1 MRRQRPPRPL
11 PNNAMS
17 AILLGVLPV
26 FAMIALGWGLKASKF
41 IPEVSWPP
49 IERLT
54 YFVFYPG
61 FLMPAVWKADFG
73 SLSAGPLAIG
83 TVGGMA
89 TVALVAL
96 LAKPLIRIPDPAYT
110 SVFQGCLRWNTF
122 VFLPLAALVF
132 GPEGAGLGAMIMG
145 ALIPAINVICV
156 LVMSKWGEGQGGG
169 LRTALR
175 GLAQNPVL
183 WGCAVGALF
192 NVLQVPQ
199 WPVLMST
206 IDLLST
212 AALTMG
218 LVVAGAGLSFAYV
231 HRRRWLIA
239 SVSAVKLLVLPVL
252 MWGLCRLAGGDE
264 TAQGLALLVGSAPG
278 AAASYVLAR
287 QMGGDAPLMAGI
299 VAFTT
304 AASLVTIP
312 LLLMVFH
319 VR

>member
-1 MRRQRPPRPL
+1 
-11 PNNAMS
+11 MS

-26 FAMIALGWGLKASKF
+26 FAMIALGWGLKASRF

-49 IERLT
+49 IERIT

-83 TVGGMA
+83 AVGGMA
-89 TVALVAL
+89 AVALAVL
-96 LAKPLIRIPDPAYT
+96 LARPLIRLPDASYT
-110 SVFQGCLRWNTF
+110 SVFQGALRWNTF

-132 GPEGAGLGAMIMG
+132 GKAGAGLAAMIMG

-156 LVMSKWGEGQGGG
+156 LVMSRWGEGQGGG
-169 LRTALR
+169 WRMAAR

-183 WGCAVGALF
+183 WGCAVGAAF
-192 NVLQVPQ
+192 NLLHVPKL
-199 WPVLMST
+199 PVVMST
-206 IDLLST
+206 LDLLSA

-218 LVVAGAGLSFAYV
+218 LVVAGAGLNFGYV
-231 HRRRWLIA
+231 HSRRWLIA
-239 SVSAVKLLVLPVL
+239 AVSAVKLLVLPVL
-252 MWGLCRLAGGDE
+252 MWGFCRLAGGDG
-264 TAQGLALLVGSAPG
+264 TAQGIALLAGSAPG

-312 LLLMVFH
+312 LLLVVFH
-319 VR
+319 VG

>member
-1 MRRQRPPRPL
+1 
-11 PNNAMS
+11 MS

-41 IPEVSWPP
+41 IPEISWPP
-49 IERLT
+49 IERIT

-73 SLSAGPLAIG
+73 SLSAGPLALG
-83 TVGGMA
+83 AVGGMA
-89 TVALVAL
+89 TVALAVL
-96 LAKPLIRIPDPAYT
+96 LAKPLIRLPDASYT
-110 SVFQGCLRWNTF
+110 SVFQGALRWNTF

-132 GPEGAGLGAMIMG
+132 GKEGAGLAAMIMG

-156 LVMSKWGEGQGGG
+156 LVMSRWGEGQGGG

-183 WGCAVGALF
+183 WGCAIGALF
-192 NVLQVPQ
+192 NVLHIPKL
-199 WPVLMST
+199 PVVMST
-206 IDLLST
+206 LDLLSA

-218 LVVAGAGLSFAYV
+218 LVVAGAGLSFGYV
-231 HRRRWLIA
+231 HSRRWLIA
-239 SVSAVKLLVLPVL
+239 AVSAVKLLVLPVL
-252 MWGLCRLAGGDE
+252 MWGFCRMAGGDD
-264 TAQGLALLVGSAPG
+264 TAQGIALLAGSAPG

-312 LLLMVFH
+312 LLLVVFH

>member
-1 MRRQRPPRPL
+1 
-11 PNNAMS
+11 MS

-73 SLSAGPLAIG
+73 SLSAGPLGLA
-83 TVGGMA
+83 TVGA
-89 TVALVAL
+89 IVLVSLAVLAARPL
-96 LAKPLIRIPDPAYT
+96 LPISDASYT
-110 SVFQGCLRWNTF
+110 SVFQGSLRWNTF

-132 GPEGAGLGAMIMG
+132 GKEGAGLAAMIMG

-156 LVMSKWGEGQGGG
+156 LVMSRWGEGQGGG

-192 NVLQVPQ
+192 NVLHIPKL
-199 WPVLMST
+199 PVVMST
-206 IDLLST
+206 LDLLSA

-218 LVVAGAGLSFAYV
+218 LVVAGAGLSFGYV
-231 HRRRWLIA
+231 HGRRWLIA
-239 SVSAVKLLVLPVL
+239 AVSAVKLLVLPVL
-252 MWGLCRLAGGDE
+252 MWGFCRMAGGDD
-264 TAQGLALLVGSAPG
+264 TAQGIALLAGSAPG

-312 LLLMVFH
+312 LLLVVFH

>member
-1 MRRQRPPRPL
+1 
-11 PNNAMS
+11 MS

-41 IPEVSWPP
+41 IPEASWPP

-73 SLSAGPLAIG
+73 SLSAGPLGLA
-83 TVGGMA
+83 TVGA
-89 TVALVAL
+89 IVIVSLAL
-96 LAKPLIRIPDPAYT
+96 LAARPLLRLSDPSYT

-132 GPEGAGLGAMIMG
+132 GKEGAGLGAMIMG

-156 LVMSKWGEGQGGG
+156 LVMSKWGDGQGGG
-169 LRTALR
+169 WRTALR

-192 NVLQVPQ
+192 NVLHVPKV
-199 WPVLMST
+199 PVVMST
-206 IDLLST
+206 VELLSA

-218 LVVAGAGLSFAYV
+218 LVVAGAGLNFGYV
-231 HRRRWLIA
+231 HSRRWLIA
-239 SVSAVKLLVLPVL
+239 SVSVVKLLVLPVL
-252 MWGLCRLAGGDE
+252 MWGLCRLAGGDN
-264 TAQGLALLVGSAPG
+264 TAQGVALLVGSAPG

-312 LLLMVFH
+312 LLLVLFH
-319 VR
+319 IN

>member
-1 MRRQRPPRPL
+1 
-11 PNNAMS
+11 MS

-41 IPEVSWPP
+41 IPEASWPP

-61 FLMPAVWKADFG
+61 FLMPAVWNADF
-73 SLSAGPLAIG
+73 SNLSAGPLGVA
-83 TVGGMA
+83 TVG
-89 TVALVAL
+89 TILLVSLGL
-96 LAKPLIRIPDPAYT
+96 LAIRPVLRISDASYT
-110 SVFQGCLRWNTF
+110 SVFQGSLRWNTF

-132 GPEGAGLGAMIMG
+132 GPEGAGLGAMTMG
-145 ALIPAINVICV
+145 ALIPVINVICV
-156 LVMSKWGEGQGGG
+156 LVLSKWGEGQGGG
-169 LRTALR
+169 LRAALL
-175 GLAQNPVL
+175 GLARNPVL
-183 WGCAVGALF
+183 WGCGVGALF
-192 NVLQVPQ
+192 NLLQVPKL
-199 WPVLMST
+199 PVVMSGL
-206 IDLLST
+206 DLLSD

-218 LVVAGAGLSFAYV
+218 LVVAGAGLSFAYL
-231 HRRRWLIA
+231 HSRRWLVI

-264 TAQGLALLVGSAPG
+264 TAQGVALLVGSTPG

-304 AASLVTIP
+304 VASLVTIP
-312 LLLMVFH
+312 LLLVVFQ
-319 VR
+319 VN

>member
-1 MRRQRPPRPL
+1 
-11 PNNAMS
+11 MS

-26 FAMIALGWGLKASKF
+26 FAMIALGWGLKASRF
-41 IPEVSWPP
+41 IPEASWPP

-61 FLMPAVWKADFG
+61 FLMPAVWRADFG
-73 SLSAGPLAIG
+73 SLSAGPLGVA
-83 TVGGMA
+83 TVGA
-89 TVALVAL
+89 IIIVSLAVLAARPL
-96 LAKPLIRIPDPAYT
+96 LRISDPSYT
-110 SVFQGCLRWNTF
+110 SVFQGSLRWNTF

-156 LVMSKWGEGQGGG
+156 LVMSKWGDGQGGG
-169 LRTALR
+169 WRTALR
-175 GLAQNPVL
+175 GLSQNPVL

-192 NVLQVPQ
+192 NVLHVPKV
-199 WPVLMST
+199 PVVMST

-218 LVVAGAGLSFAYV
+218 LVVAGAGLSFGYV
-231 HRRRWLIA
+231 HSRRWLIA

-264 TAQGLALLVGSAPG
+264 TAQGVALLVGSAPG

-312 LLLMVFH
+312 LLLVVFH
-319 VR
+319 IS

>member
-1 MRRQRPPRPL
+1 
-11 PNNAMS
+11 MS

-73 SLSAGPLAIG
+73 SLSAGPLGIA
-83 TVGGMA
+83 TVGA
-89 TVALVAL
+89 IIIVSLAVLA
-96 LAKPLIRIPDPAYT
+96 AKPLLRISDPSFT
-110 SVFQGCLRWNTF
+110 SVFQGSLRWNTF
-122 VFLPLAALVF
+122 VFLPLAALVY

-156 LVMSKWGEGQGGG
+156 LVMSKWGDGQGGG
-169 LRTALR
+169 WRTALR
-175 GLAQNPVL
+175 GLSQNPVL

-192 NVLQVPQ
+192 NVLHVPKI
-199 WPVLMST
+199 PVVMST

-218 LVVAGAGLSFAYV
+218 LVVAGAGLSFGYV
-231 HRRRWLIA
+231 HSRRWLIA

-252 MWGLCRLAGGDE
+252 MWGLCRLAGGGN
-264 TAQGLALLVGSAPG
+264 TAQGVALLVGSAPG

-312 LLLMVFH
+312 LLLVTFH
-319 VR
+319 LS

>member
-1 MRRQRPPRPL
+1 
-11 PNNAMS
+11 MS

-26 FAMIALGWGLKASKF
+26 FAMIALGWGLKASRF

-73 SLSAGPLAIG
+73 SLSAGPLGIA
-83 TVGGMA
+83 TVGA
-89 TVALVAL
+89 IIIVSLAVLA
-96 LAKPLIRIPDPAYT
+96 AKPLLRISDPSFT
-110 SVFQGCLRWNTF
+110 SVFQGSLRWNTF
-122 VFLPLAALVF
+122 VFLPLAALVY

-156 LVMSKWGEGQGGG
+156 LVMSKWGDGQGGG
-169 LRTALR
+169 WRTALR
-175 GLAQNPVL
+175 GLSQNPVL

-192 NVLQVPQ
+192 NVLHIPKI
-199 WPVLMST
+199 PVVMST

-218 LVVAGAGLSFAYV
+218 LVVAGAGLNFGYV
-231 HRRRWLIA
+231 HSRRWLIA

-264 TAQGLALLVGSAPG
+264 TAQGVALLVGSAPG

-312 LLLMVFH
+312 LLLVLFH
-319 VR
+319 IS

>member
-1 MRRQRPPRPL
+1 
-11 PNNAMS
+11 MS

-41 IPEVSWPP
+41 IPEAGWPP

-61 FLMPAVWKADFG
+61 FLMPAVWKADFS
-73 SLSAGPLAIG
+73 SLSAGPLGLA
-83 TVGGMA
+83 TVG
-89 TVALVAL
+89 TIILVSLGL
-96 LAKPLIRIPDPAYT
+96 LAIRPVLRVSDASYT
-110 SVFQGCLRWNTF
+110 SMFQGSLRWNTF

-132 GPEGAGLGAMIMG
+132 GPEGAGLGAMTMG
-145 ALIPAINVICV
+145 ALIPVINVICV
-156 LVMSKWGEGQGGG
+156 LVLSKWGEGQGGG
-169 LRTALR
+169 LRSALL
-175 GLAQNPVL
+175 GLARNPVL
-183 WGCAVGALF
+183 WGCGVGALF
-192 NVLQVPQ
+192 NLLQVPKL
-199 WPVLMST
+199 PVVMSGLE
-206 IDLLST
+206 LLSD

-218 LVVAGAGLSFAYV
+218 LLVAGAGLSFAYL
-231 HRRRWLIA
+231 HSRRWLVI
-239 SVSAVKLLVLPVL
+239 SVSAVKLLVLPVM
-252 MWGLCRLAGGDE
+252 MWGLCRMAGGDE
-264 TAQGLALLVGSAPG
+264 TAQGVALLVGSTPG

-312 LLLMVFH
+312 LLLVVFH

>member
-1 MRRQRPPRPL
+1 
-11 PNNAMS
+11 MS
-17 AILLGVLPV
+17 
-26 FAMIALGWGLKASKF
+26 
-41 IPEVSWPP
+41 
-49 IERLT
+49 
-54 YFVFYPG
+54 
-61 FLMPAVWKADFG
+61 
-73 SLSAGPLAIG
+73 
-83 TVGGMA
+83 
-89 TVALVAL
+89 
-96 LAKPLIRIPDPAYT
+96 
-110 SVFQGCLRWNTF
+110 N
-122 VFLPLAALVF
+122 
-132 GPEGAGLGAMIMG
+132 
-145 ALIPAINVICV
+145 
-156 LVMSKWGEGQGGG
+156 
-169 LRTALR
+169 
-175 GLAQNPVL
+175 
-183 WGCAVGALF
+183 
-192 NVLQVPQ
+192 
-199 WPVLMST
+199 

-264 TAQGLALLVGSAPG
+264 TAQGVALLVGSAPG